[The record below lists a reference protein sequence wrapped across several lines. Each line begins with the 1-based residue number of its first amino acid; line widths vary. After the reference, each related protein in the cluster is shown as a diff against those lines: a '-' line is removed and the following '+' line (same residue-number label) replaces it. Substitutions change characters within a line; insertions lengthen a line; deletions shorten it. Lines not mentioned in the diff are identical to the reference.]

1 MAKKIR
7 IRSLGRVIS
16 GLDDFDLYGVAGM
29 LIEGSLIV
37 FWSTGR
43 DATTTLE
50 YGFDNSDPATFQSI
64 TISGLREHHE
74 VPFPET
80 LIDTDHYFRVR
91 STDPTT
97 GEEKVSDV
105 YRVFVP
111 EKLVLASEVGS
122 TGLGGFLDLTVID
135 HTFPAKHHIDTTVLM
150 TQIPP
155 NISSEIFIN
164 NGDFS
169 LILVPEHTVDR
180 PWTITTNIKSTT
192 VA

>member
-16 GLDDFDLYGVAGM
+16 GLDDFGLYGVAGM
-29 LIEGSLIV
+29 VIEGSLTV

-50 YGFDNSDPATFQSI
+50 YGFDDSDPATFQSI
-64 TISGLREHHE
+64 TISGLREHHTVE
-74 VPFPET
+74 FPQT
-80 LIDTDHYFRVR
+80 FIDTDHYFRVR

-105 YRVFVP
+105 FRVFVP
-111 EKLVLASEVGS
+111 KRLLLSSEVGT
-122 TGLGGFLDLTVID
+122 TGLGQFLDLTIID
-135 HTFPAKHHIDTTVLM
+135 HTFPVTHNLDVTVLK

-155 NISSEIFIN
+155 DVSSEI
-164 NGDFS
+164 
-169 LILVPEHTVDR
+169 LIDYGTISPITVPEHTVAR
-180 PWTITTNIKSTT
+180 KWTIVTNIKTAS